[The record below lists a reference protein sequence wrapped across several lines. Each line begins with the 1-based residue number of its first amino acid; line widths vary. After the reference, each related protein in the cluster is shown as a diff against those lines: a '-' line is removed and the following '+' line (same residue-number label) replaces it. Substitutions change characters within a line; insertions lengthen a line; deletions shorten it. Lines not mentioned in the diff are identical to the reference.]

1 MYVLA
6 LLVSLISWTACVT
19 LLAAEENVVEPFTFD
34 TKLALFVS
42 RNESEKCLP
51 VGAASNGTN
60 QCPANVISQY
70 AQSFSGSPCTRI
82 APMQSLGSSVVEI
95 KWGEQRFT
103 RYPVSISASDS
114 DKFWGGFLNNANALV
129 LLLFVFTVS
138 ALFQTWRLMYLE
150 TTDNDLS
157 RDEPCAYHGCQYN
170 PANHDDATWA
180 HLLSFRAAHGSHFSM
195 WIEYTFTASVQLLV
209 IAFNFQGFSVDELFF
224 VLLIQGCLTLL
235 GWIVENAL
243 DAMYHPCQY
252 QHPKMLLFG
261 QASHYSLLARA
272 ACVEILAW
280 FLHVTLW
287 VSMFEKYNNVKA
299 EVKNLQKLE
308 SSPQCGH
315 GHDIPDVPWFVDAI
329 LYCSLCS
336 TRRLVSFSSRSL
348 RRSCTITPWQPRSK
362 KGGITGSSGDRTTFG
377 CGKPVR
383 LPMHFSMWSPR
394 HVWLYSGSRGC
405 DVIINAV
412 ESERYQVFIGKTN
425 VSSCRKSRATPL
437 IQSHSSMCECHS
449 EG

>member
-1 MYVLA
+1 MTDLKPLYTVNPRDTPERTCQCTPWVMYALA

-243 DAMYHPCQY
+243 DAMYYPCQY

-329 LYCSLCS
+329 LYSQFVFYTS
-336 TRRLVSFSSRSL
+336 FGLVQLSQFAAFLYYHSVAASQQKRGNYGQQWRQDNFWVWKTSATAYAFL
-348 RRSCTITPWQPRSK
+348 NVVSK
-362 KGGITGSSGDRTTFG
+362 ACLAFILVAG
-377 CGKPVR
+377 
-383 LPMHFSMWSPR
+383 
-394 HVWLYSGSRGC
+394 
-405 DVIINAV
+405 AV
-412 ESERYQVFIGKTN
+412 
-425 VSSCRKSRATPL
+425 
-437 IQSHSSMCECHS
+437 M
-449 EG
+449 